1 MVPLRVG
8 TWHAVLPV
16 FGEYPAEQA
25 VSEELQRKHR
35 EQQTLVFINILF
47 GVNEILLLGNK

>member
-16 FGEYPAEQA
+16 FGEYPAEHA
-25 VSEELQRKHR
+25 VLEAL
-35 EQQTLVFINILF
+35 
-47 GVNEILLLGNK
+47 

>member
-1 MVPLRVG
+1 MVLLRVG

-25 VSEELQRKHR
+25 VSEALQRKHR
-35 EQQTLVFINILF
+35 EQNTLVFLNMLF
-47 GVNEILLLGNK
+47 EVN

>member
-8 TWHAVLPV
+8 TWHAILPV
-16 FGEYPAEQA
+16 FGEYPAKQS
-25 VSEELQRKHR
+25 VSEALQRKHL
-35 EQQTLVFINILF
+35 EQHTLVFLNILF